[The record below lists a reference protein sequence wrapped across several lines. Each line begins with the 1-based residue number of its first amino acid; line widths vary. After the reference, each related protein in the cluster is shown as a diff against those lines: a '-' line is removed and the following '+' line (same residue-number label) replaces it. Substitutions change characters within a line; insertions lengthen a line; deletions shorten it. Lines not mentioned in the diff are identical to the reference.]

1 MSPIADAYTALSTL
15 NFDQVAWNKEVMFPY
30 RANLIFDQMAT
41 VKGGTYHPGSSVSF
55 LFWSDLADATTALS
69 ETADVD
75 AVALGDTTASIT
87 LVEHGNAVIPTAK
100 VRATAFTEIDGDV
113 ANIVGRNAAS
123 SQDKLARTTIEA
135 GTNVYYATGGGSTA
149 TARGGVG
156 TGVSADDTLAPED
169 VHTTVGRMR
178 ADDVPGLDGEL
189 YGGIMHPHVGVDF
202 RAATDASGWLVP
214 ANYSEAT
221 RRWRS
226 ETGTFGGVRWVESSR
241 APLFPNSGDPATV
254 DVYGT
259 LIIGQGGVGK
269 AWGSGGGYDGG
280 ANPTVVRGL
289 PVDKLMR
296 FYPIG
301 WKQLVGYGIL
311 RQAAV
316 RRIESAS
323 TLGANA

>member
-1 MSPIADAYTALSTL
+1 MADAYTALATL
-15 NFDQVAWNKEVMFPY
+15 NLDQVAWNKEVQFPY
-30 RANLIFDQMAT
+30 RANLVYDQMAT
-41 VKGGTYHPGSSVSF
+41 IRGGTYHPGSSVSF

-75 AVALGDTTASIT
+75 AVALADTTASIT
-87 LVEHGNAVIPTAK
+87 LVEQGNAVIPTAK
-100 VRATAFTEIDGDV
+100 VRATAFTSPDRDI

-123 SQDKLARTTIEA
+123 SQDRIARSVIEA
-135 GTNVYYATGGGSTA
+135 GTNVYYATGGAGTPTTRA
-149 TARGGVG
+149 GVG
-156 TGVSADDTLAPED
+156 TGINADDTLAPVD
-169 VHTTVGRMR
+169 IHTVVGRMR

-202 RAATDASGWLVP
+202 REVTDASGWLVP

-221 RRWRS
+221 RRWRA

-241 APLFPNSGDPATV
+241 APYFANAGEGGAV

-259 LIIGQGGVGK
+259 LIIGEGGIGK

-280 ANPTVVRGL
+280 PNPTVVRGL

-301 WKQLVGYGIL
+301 WKFLGGYGIL

-316 RRIESAS
+316 RRIESS
-323 TLGANA
+323 SSLGTNV